1 MRDYAT
7 IAPQFWSGETGR
19 KIRKAGPNALLVA
32 MYLLTTP
39 HSNGLGLYYM
49 PVMYIA
55 HDLNL
60 GVDETRAALDGCIN
74 AGFCA
79 YDYDAD
85 VVWVFNMARYQIGE
99 RLPPKD
105 NRVTWVARLWEKLPK
120 CAFLDEFKARY
131 AEAYG
136 MADSP
141 SATGEE
147 EGGQAPSEAPL
158 QPLAKPLGK
167 PLPDPSGSPLPSPSP
182 SPLESPSATG
192 EEGGGQ
198 APPPEH
204 GTWNIDIKNLNIPIG
219 ETVNERRA
227 RSPERSEEG
236 DAPVPVSPDDPGMEF
251 VELRELYSRLMRA
264 EGPRAGFA
272 EYKQIKAARQWPG
285 LARIAEDISARKEAG
300 TWNPGFEIG
309 LGRYLREQT
318 WLAPITGRAQAVTST
333 PTEHQRRQQESRA
346 MARARLAMREDE
358 RAAMAAHEGTGEK
371 HEPRCIA
378 S

>member
-19 KIRKAGPNALLVA
+19 ALRRAGPNALLVA

-60 GVDETRAALDGCIN
+60 GVDETKSALEGCIN

-85 VVWVFNMARYQIGE
+85 VVWVYNMARYQIGE
-99 RLPPKD
+99 RLAPKD

-120 CAFLDEFKARY
+120 CTFLDEFRDLY

-141 SATGEE
+141 SATG
-147 EGGQAPSEAPL
+147 A
-158 QPLAKPLGK
+158 
-167 PLPDPSGSPLPSPSP
+167 
-182 SPLESPSATG
+182 
-192 EEGGGQ
+192 EGGGE
-198 APPPEH
+198 APSPEH

-219 ETVNERRA
+219 ETVNEERA
-227 RSPERSEEG
+227 RSSERRKEGEG
-236 DAPVPVSPDDPGMEF
+236 DALASIFPDEPGMEF
-251 VELRELYSRLMRA
+251 VELRELYNRLMRA

-285 LARIAEDISARKEAG
+285 LSRIAADIAARKEAG
-300 TWNPGFEIG
+300 TWNPGFELG
-309 LGRYLREQT
+309 LARYLREQT
-318 WLAPITGRAQAVTST
+318 WLAPINARASPAPVA
-333 PTEHQRRQQESRA
+333 PTEHQRRQMEAREMAKAQLARREQERA
-346 MARARLAMREDE
+346 MVARTAQMEARHGQDS
-358 RAAMAAHEGTGEK
+358 
-371 HEPRCIA
+371 IA
-378 S
+378 

>member
-7 IAPQFWSGETGR
+7 IAPQFWLGETGR
-19 KIRKAGPNALLVA
+19 KIRKAGPSALLVA

-60 GVDETRAALDGCIN
+60 GVDETKAALDGCIN

-99 RLPPKD
+99 RLAPKD

-120 CAFLDEFKARY
+120 CTFLDEFRARY

-136 MADSP
+136 MQDSP
-141 SATGEE
+141 SPT
-147 EGGQAPSEAPL
+147 S
-158 QPLAKPLGK
+158 
-167 PLPDPSGSPLPSPSP
+167 
-182 SPLESPSATG
+182 

-227 RSPERSEEG
+227 RSPERRAEGEG
-236 DAPVPVSPDDPGMEF
+236 DAPASLSPDEPGMEF

-272 EYKQIKAARQWPG
+272 EYKQLKAARQWPG
-285 LARIAEDISARKEAG
+285 LARIAEDISARKDAG
-300 TWNPGFEIG
+300 TWSPGFEIG

-318 WLAPITGRAQAVTST
+318 WLAPITGRAQAAASA
-333 PTEHQRRQQESRA
+333 PTEHQRRQQESREL
-346 MARARLAMREDE
+346 ARARLAMRESE
-358 RAAMAAHEGTGEK
+358 REAARDGT
-371 HEPRCIA
+371 RSIA